1 MGRKVKVG
9 VIRPEDVKVR
19 RKPVPPPRKHK
30 SIRDYD
36 RQRVKRNIQKELDS
50 E

>member
-19 RKPVPPPRKHK
+19 RKPAPPSQRHK
-30 SIRDYD
+30 SMKDYD
-36 RQRVKRNIQKELDS
+36 RNRLKEETRKERSD